1 MSVLTVIGQIC
12 RILFV
17 VFHRVQFRSVYTA
30 KHTWCPESKNM
41 IQCGIWLIVVAR
53 VEGIKGSAWSW
64 FYQLFGLAVFFFFFC
79 VSYLSET
86 ENLR

>member
-17 VFHRVQFRSVYTA
+17 VFHGVQFRSIYTA

-53 VEGIKGSAWSW
+53 VEGVKNSAWSW
-64 FYQLFGLAVFFFFFC
+64 FISIVWPRSLFFLCPIYQK
-79 VSYLSET
+79 
-86 ENLR
+86 LRI